1 MKSVEHIKK
10 RIVELD
16 ELIESHHQHIKDAEI
31 AKQTYMDSINIIHDE
46 ENNHNKTEKPYRTS
60 NVPLIE
66 NPKRKYKARKGVKGI
81 GFREGSQS
89 YKAQKVLLKSGKP
102 LGIPE
107 LAKACDVSKENYR
120 AFGSGLA
127 DKSRVGNVFIKMDRG
142 VYGLIELLGTYG

>member
-46 ENNHNKTEKPYRTS
+46 ENNHNKTEKPNRTS

-66 NPKRKYKARKGVKGI
+66 NPKRKYKERKGI
-81 GFREGSQS
+81 GFREGSQP

-102 LGIPE
+102 MGIPE
-107 LAKACDVSKENYR
+107 LAKLCDVPTENYR

-127 DKSRVGNVFIKMDRG
+127 DKSRAGNVFIKMDRG

>member
-31 AKQTYMDSINIIHDE
+31 AKQTYLDSINIIHDE
-46 ENNHNKTEKPYRTS
+46 ENSDNKTEKTFQTP

-66 NPKRKYKARKGVKGI
+66 NPKRKYKARKAG
-81 GFREGSQS
+81 GFREGSQP
-89 YKAQKVLLKSGKP
+89 YKAEKVLLKSGKP
-102 LGIPE
+102 MGIPE
-107 LAKACDVSKENYR
+107 LAKLCDVSRENYR

-127 DKSRVGNVFIKMDRG
+127 DKSRAGNVFIKMDRG